1 MIAVADRPSATTI
14 ATSAPLARASSVGPA
29 AFASRRQAV
38 AVTVIGGTLLSGG
51 YGSVVGTVLGA
62 ITFGMIQV
70 GLVLAGAP
78 GHFFKTLTGIIVVGA
93 VILNTEVARRFMRS
107 KPLGGYRRGSQAAD
121 AAVLAAEQEQRG
133 AAAAPSLELRQ

>member
-51 YGSVVGTVLGA
+51 FGSVIGTVLGA
-62 ITFGMIQV
+62 VTFGMIQV

-78 GHFFKTLTGIIVVGA
+78 GHFFKTLTGLIVVGA

-107 KPLGGYRRGSQAAD
+107 KPRAGLRRGSEAAD
-121 AAVLAAEQEQRG
+121 AAILAAEGKEG
-133 AAAAPSLELRQ
+133 DASWKAP